1 MSHSQKVLQP
11 QPFCKC
17 CLNALLTKDKRVKT
31 NEAISAIFAKLTP
44 IYKIENGE
52 ICLDCYNKL
61 IMFDAFQREINFK
74 HSTVK
79 RVNSGIQVKKVPLAI
94 QDPVKKNEDPVKKV
108 SSVPPKKFVDN
119 REPANKFEVKPL
131 IVSVKAV
138 DQTMQMQIK
147 IVASKKVVQSRNL
160 NPVSNSTASC

>member
-1 MSHSQKVLQP
+1 
-11 QPFCKC
+11 
-17 CLNALLTKDKRVKT
+17 
-31 NEAISAIFAKLTP
+31 
-44 IYKIENGE
+44 
-52 ICLDCYNKL
+52 
-61 IMFDAFQREINFK
+61 MFDAFQREINFK

-119 REPANKFEVKPL
+119 KEPANKFEVKPL

-138 DQTMQMQIK
+138 DQKPMQIK

-160 NPVSNSTASC
+160 NPVSKSTGSY